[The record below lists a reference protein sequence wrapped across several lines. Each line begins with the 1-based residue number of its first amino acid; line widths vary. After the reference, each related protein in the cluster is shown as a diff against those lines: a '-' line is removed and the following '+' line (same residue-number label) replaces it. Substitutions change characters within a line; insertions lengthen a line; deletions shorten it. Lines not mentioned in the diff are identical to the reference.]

1 MAANETSIDPM
12 RRKETMAG
20 KKSSSVSS
28 YVPSFRLAGF
38 SARMVIFLAS
48 GTFTILWFAFGYPF
62 MDRLFGGT
70 RDPLNLNRKLDQMT
84 AKLMKNDPVAAAEI
98 TKLREN
104 REINKLG
111 LVNSLLVRE
120 QMGGTAGMRSM
131 LVHPSGEV
139 PSLVRLCSLGADPNG
154 FSSAEKQKDFL
165 DAHLTFLEIL
175 ERAGASILS
184 DSYVDKL
191 AAAKQDPALWPYVVD
206 DALAVLVFDK
216 VTDPDLRAYYVKE
229 RANEWIID
237 SLMETL
243 AAIAMPGEEVEDS
256 PLGQEA
262 NADADLEAVIA
273 TQIHDFLRMARS
285 YEPTFAQA
293 MQNPNS
299 SPPLVFQLF
308 EQFGDI
314 IHACVKQRSLPLDE
328 TLEIVFANQ
337 DYFPNRKSAEKK
349 TPEDIAARMA
359 LIRNGKPNV
368 WQAAK
373 REVFVLRLEKDVPDK
388 AERILQKF
396 QGGDIATFLYTGYED
411 EIVYA
416 ADAVDKFGDL
426 ALIILN
432 RYHDTTGFKELLR
445 KDARI
450 IPYMAQF
457 GNAGLERLGENRG
470 WMDKYFDKDGL
481 PKEPEWWTKVPIV
494 GAPADVMRNWATG
507 TPSEWSDL
515 GWAALDVTDGV
526 ILVMTFGGSAV
537 LTGTAR
543 QAVQTGAKQTA
554 RRAGQ
559 AAATTSLKGSRNL
572 ALKETLLGRA
582 RTVVA
587 RAGAEAVEQAV
598 KYRLV
603 RYTVQGGLA
612 VYGFART
619 VGQVVVL
626 PLRSVMAASKGVVA
640 TWKSLSPLTKRIVYR
655 SMLACG
661 LYATLSYRTMPM
673 LKEKWTG
680 AVETVGRT
688 FKQFQDV
695 VRKISSGDLS
705 PLTKTG
711 RFFAFVGW
719 LAMLGTSFWVTW
731 RLRPRELRM
740 LIG

>member
-1 MAANETSIDPM
+1 
-12 RRKETMAG
+12 
-20 KKSSSVSS
+20 
-28 YVPSFRLAGF
+28 
-38 SARMVIFLAS
+38 MVMFLAS
-48 GTFTILWFAFGYPF
+48 GAFTILWFAFGYPF
-62 MDRLFGGT
+62 MDRMFGGT
-70 RDPLNLNRKLDQMT
+70 TEPLNPNRKLDQLT
-84 AKLMKNDPVAAAEI
+84 ARLMKVDPVAAAEI

-131 LVHPSGEV
+131 LVHPSGGV
-139 PSLVRLCSLGADPNG
+139 PSLVRLCSLGADPKG

-175 ERAGASILS
+175 ENAGASTLS
-184 DSYVDKL
+184 DGYVDKL

-206 DALAVLVFDK
+206 DALALLVFDK

-229 RANEWIID
+229 RANEWIVD

-243 AAIAMPGEEVEDS
+243 AAIAMPGEDVEDS
-256 PLGQEA
+256 PLGQAA
-262 NADADLEAVIA
+262 NADADLETEIA

-293 MQNPNS
+293 MQAPNS
-299 SPPLVFQLF
+299 SPPLAFQLF
-308 EQFGDI
+308 AQFGDI
-314 IHACVKQRSLPLDE
+314 IHECVKQRSLPLDE
-328 TLEIVFANQ
+328 TIEIVFANQ
-337 DYFPNRKSAEKK
+337 DYFASQKFEERK

-368 WQAAK
+368 WKAAK
-373 REVFVLRLEKDVPDK
+373 QEVFVLRLEKDVPDK

-396 QGGDIATFLYTGYED
+396 PADDIAAFLYTSYED

-426 ALIILN
+426 ALVILN
-432 RYHDTTGFKELLR
+432 RYRDTTGFKEQL
-445 KDARI
+445 KQDARI
-450 IPYMAQF
+450 VPYMAQF

-470 WMDKYFDKDGL
+470 WMDKYFDKDGQ
-481 PKEPEWWTKVPIV
+481 PKDPEWWTKVPIV

-507 TPSEWSDL
+507 TPSEWGDL

-526 ILVMTFGGSAV
+526 FLVMTFGGSAV
-537 LTGTAR
+537 LTGTAK
-543 QAVQTGAKQTA
+543 QAVKTGAKQTA
-554 RRAGQ
+554 RKAGQ
-559 AAATTSLKGSRNL
+559 AAAAASVRGTRGRVV
-572 ALKETLLGRA
+572 KETLLGRA
-582 RTVVA
+582 KTVVA
-587 RAGAEAVEQAV
+587 RTGAEAVEQAV
-598 KYRLV
+598 RYRLV
-603 RYTVQGGLA
+603 RYTVQGGIA

-626 PLRSVMAASKGVVA
+626 PLRAVLATSNRVVA
-640 TWKSLSPLTKRIVYR
+640 TWKTVSPLTKRIVYR
-655 SMLACG
+655 SMLASG
-661 LYATLSYRTMPM
+661 LYATFAYRTMPM

-688 FKQFQDV
+688 IEQFQDV
-695 VRKISSGDLS
+695 VKKITSGDFS
-705 PLTKTG
+705 PFTNAEGYGTRL
-711 RFFAFVGW
+711 AW
-719 LAMLGTSFWVTW
+719 LAMLGTSVWVTW
-731 RLRPRELRM
+731 RLRPREIRQ